1 MNKTNVTAFFKN
13 VQNVLAKHSPE
24 ILTGIGIAG
33 LLATTVLA
41 VKATPKALKC
51 IDEEK
56 KKQNDILLEDAK
68 AKGEEICEQITN
80 LKPIDV
86 VKVTWKCYIPAA
98 VTGLGSVACIIGAS
112 SVNAKRNA
120 ALATAYA
127 LSETALKEYQDKV
140 VETIGEKKEQVIR
153 EQIDKDH
160 IERNPVTKVDVIDT
174 RKGNTL
180 CYDYY
185 SGRYFY
191 SDIEEV
197 KKAVNIINSALLR
210 DDYVSLNELYDEM
223 GLPRN
228 GIGDS
233 VGWNVSRIG
242 RDLVRARIS
251 SQVTDDGRPAIVLSC
266 EPSPTHTYTKY

>member
-24 ILTGIGIAG
+24 ILTGIGVAG

-56 KKQNDILLEDAK
+56 KKQNDILLEDAT
-68 AKGEEICEQITN
+68 AKGNDITQITK

-160 IERNPVTKVDVIDT
+160 IERNPVTKVDVVDT

-197 KKAVNIINSALLR
+197 KKAVNLINSSLLR
-210 DDYVSLNELYDEM
+210 DDYVSLNELYDEL

-242 RDLVRARIS
+242 RELVRARIS
-251 SQVTDDGRPAIVLSC
+251 SQVTDDGRPAIVMSC